1 MHAHMFV
8 KLKLIAL
15 RFLIFSSNGHPSP
28 VNYNPADHFILTLAI
43 VPGKEKDCK
52 AKVKVTTV

>member
-1 MHAHMFV
+1 MHAHTFV

-15 RFLIFSSNGHPSP
+15 RFLIFYSNGHPSP
-28 VNYNPADHFILTLAI
+28 DNYNPADHFILTLAI
-43 VPGKEKDCK
+43 VPGKEKDCR